1 MPENVSLVVT
11 VLNEAATI
19 NSLLTSVAKQ
29 SRLPEEVVMV
39 DGGSSDGTVRLVRRF
54 AADHPQLNLKLIE
67 QPGNRSVGR
76 NAGITAASHDWI
88 AITDAGCTLHQH
100 WLAELMAAAARH
112 HAEVV
117 AGYYQGD
124 AHTPFEQAVVPYAL
138 VMPDRLDPASFLPAT
153 RSMLIDRS
161 IWRRLGKFDERLSD
175 NEDYSFALLVKAAG
189 IKLAV
194 ARQAVVSWRP
204 RSDLVSFWWMIFR
217 FAAGDVAAGIVRP
230 KVLLVFGRYLLAL
243 AVLVAFGSLAVG
255 WLLMVLVAYAGWS
268 IAKNY
273 RHAPQGWYWLPVL
286 QLAADS
292 AVLVGSTAGL
302 VRGKRF

>member
-100 WLAELMAAAARH
+100 WLAGPAMQS
-112 HAEVV
+112 
-117 AGYYQGD
+117 AG
-124 AHTPFEQAVVPYAL
+124 
-138 VMPDRLDPASFLPAT
+138 
-153 RSMLIDRS
+153 
-161 IWRRLGKFDERLSD
+161 
-175 NEDYSFALLVKAAG
+175 
-189 IKLAV
+189 
-194 ARQAVVSWRP
+194 ARQGTAW
-204 RSDLVSFWWMIFR
+204 
-217 FAAGDVAAGIVRP
+217 
-230 KVLLVFGRYLLAL
+230 GRC
-243 AVLVAFGSLAVG
+243 
-255 WLLMVLVAYAGWS
+255 
-268 IAKNY
+268 
-273 RHAPQGWYWLPVL
+273 
-286 QLAADS
+286 
-292 AVLVGSTAGL
+292 
-302 VRGKRF
+302 